1 MEKNKLSCE
10 IIKDLLPSYIDGI
23 LLDSVYEAVDEHLKD
38 CSECREK
45 LQQLQIELEENENLS
60 KKKEAVFLKTIKRHK
75 YYVIGMAIGASIPII
90 LLIIFI
96 VWLMI
101 LV

>member
-1 MEKNKLSCE
+1 MRNELACA
-10 IIKDLLPSYIDGI
+10 IVMDLLPSYIDGI
-23 LLDSVYEAVDEHLKD
+23 LLDSVYEVVDEHLK
-38 CSECREK
+38 ECKECKEK
-45 LQQLQIELEENENLS
+45 LQQLKDELEENDNLS
-60 KKKEAVFLKTIKRHK
+60 RKKEAVFLKTIKRHK